1 MAPSPRLLLLALA
14 GIVLS
19 ALPLF
24 VQPSLWVVPA
34 LMWSVLAGAMA
45 FDTWILWRAAP
56 VVRATPPAAL
66 GVGDSFE
73 IPVELELVAAPAALR
88 ATLRSEVQSPLAS
101 AGDTN
106 LKAGVGKTPHI
117 IRIDAPRRGKGELSA
132 VWSRVDGPLGT
143 MRRVERHELALPI
156 SVIPNA
162 ERVRELAVAH
172 FGSQPTGGAHIQKRT
187 GDGGELDYLEAYQ
200 PGMDLRKVDWKSTA
214 RHQNLQIRRFRS
226 EQNQR
231 IILCADTGRLM
242 ADPIEGVQRLDHAI
256 HSMLLLASVALK
268 GGDLVG
274 VHGYDAQVRGWA
286 PPGGGPRQLARVRKT
301 LASLRAAPEETN
313 HVIGVHHLLG
323 HLKRRS
329 LIVVFT
335 EFTDSTTAELM
346 IDHLAHLARRHL
358 VVFVALDDPAIETPM
373 LVAPKTASDLTRTI
387 VAGELRQNRERVLRR
402 LRRSGVDVI
411 SGPPGPAALRLLER
425 YVRIKRRGL
434 IG

>member
-34 LMWSVLAGAMA
+34 IMWTALGGAMG
-45 FDTWILWRAAP
+45 FDAWILWRARPALK
-56 VVRATPPAAL
+56 ANPPAAL
-66 GVGDSFE
+66 GVGDTFE
-73 IPVELELVAAPAALR
+73 IPVELELRATPASLH
-88 ATLRSEVQSPLAS
+88 ATLRSEVEPPLAS

-106 LKAGVGKTPHI
+106 LKAGAGKTHQVV
-117 IRIDAPRRGKGELSA
+117 RIDAVRRGEGALSA
-132 VWSRVDGPLGT
+132 VWSRVEGPLGT
-143 MRRVERHELALPI
+143 MRRIERHDLSLPI
-156 SVIPNA
+156 RVIPNA

-172 FGSQPTGGAHIQKRT
+172 FGAQPSSGSHVQRRA

-200 PGMDLRKVDWKSTA
+200 LGMDLRKVDWKSTA

-242 ADPIEGVQRLDHAI
+242 ADPIEGVERLDHAI

-274 VHGYDAQVRGWA
+274 VHGYDAEVRGWT
-286 PPGGGPRQLARVRKT
+286 PPSGGPRQLARVRRM
-301 LASLRAAPEETN
+301 LSSLRTAPEETN
-313 HVIGVHHLLG
+313 HVVGVHHLIA

-335 EFTDSTTAELM
+335 EFTDPTTAELM
-346 IDHLAHLARRHL
+346 VEHLAHLARRHL
-358 VVFVALDDPAIETPM
+358 VVFVALDDPAVQEPM
-373 LVAPKTASDLTRTI
+373 YLPPKTAVDLTRTI
-387 VAGELRQNRERVLRR
+387 VAGELRHNRERVLRR

-425 YVRIKRRGL
+425 YVRIKRRSL